1 MSYQVLARTWRPQ
14 TFEDLIGQDPVTRIL
29 INSLAGDR
37 LHPALIFAGPRGT
50 GKTSTARILAKTLN
64 CPKAKTSQMPCNQ
77 CKSCH
82 DIDVSRHVDVLEID
96 GASNNG
102 VDEIRS
108 LKETISYL
116 PTGSVKVYIIDE
128 VHMLSVSAF
137 NALLKTLEEPPPRVV
152 FIMATTEMRK
162 IPLTVLS
169 RCQVLQFHLIS
180 DQLIFKQLKKI
191 CEKEKTKATEEAL
204 WLLTREAQGS
214 LRDAQGLL
222 DQMITFCD
230 KQFNEAN
237 VSEVLGLSD
246 RSLVLK
252 VIESLLKKQAKKLIE
267 LLTQIHSK
275 GLDPN
280 LFLRNLI
287 EEFRNLLLIKTDSR
301 NLSPLLSLS
310 EKEQTELK
318 TLIHSHSLEDIHFLF
333 DMALKGIWE
342 VSRTQDQKIY
352 LEVLMLRMCQAPNIE
367 PLFFPQGRVVS
378 QPFKK
383 SKKPDHMQNA
393 QKPPPHQENNRKAA
407 SGDDQ
412 PDRAIFSQKKTPVSN
427 TSPAHAPEDMKIRWE
442 QVLNH
447 IKEKKPSIAV
457 YARFLSIKS
466 KEDNTLYLK
475 THAPSDFILNAQK
488 DPLFQNT
495 LKEILNSICKS
506 SLELKIENLPSHLS
520 QQKEMEKKQQ
530 SSFLL
535 ETERQKSIPSSPD
548 KKSSETKS
556 SLTSKDPYIKKIQT
570 LFDADILSSNTTH
583 KR

>member
-14 TFEDLIGQDPVTRIL
+14 TFKDLIGQDPVTRIL
-29 INSLAGDR
+29 MNSLAGDR

-191 CEKEKTKATEEAL
+191 CEKEKTQTTEEAL

-230 KQFNEAN
+230 KQFNETN

-287 EEFRNLLLIKTDSR
+287 GEFRNLLLIKTDSQ

-318 TLIHSHSLEDIHFLF
+318 KLIHSHFIEDIHFLF

-342 VSRTQDQKIY
+342 VSRTQDPKIY

-378 QPFKK
+378 QPFTE
-383 SKKPDHMQNA
+383 SKKPDPIQNTP
-393 QKPPPHQENNRKAA
+393 KTSPPPAGNHKENIP
-407 SGDDQ
+407 GDDHSNGTVSSKKKS
-412 PDRAIFSQKKTPVSN
+412 PVSKTPP
-427 TSPAHAPEDMKIRWE
+427 SPGDMEINWD
-442 QVLNH
+442 QVLSY
-447 IKEKKPSIAV
+447 IKKNKPSIAV
-457 YARFLSIKS
+457 YARFLSVKS

-488 DPLFQNT
+488 DPLFQST

-506 SLELKIENLPSHLS
+506 SLELKIENGTSHPGQKKKRETNSLPETDRPNLS
-520 QQKEMEKKQQ
+520 NASNGEDSGPTTSAKP
-530 SSFLL
+530 SL
-535 ETERQKSIPSSPD
+535 E
-548 KKSSETKS
+548 
-556 SLTSKDPYIKKIQT
+556 SKDPYIKKIQN
-570 LFDADILSSNTTH
+570 LFDADILSPHTTH